1 MDTTQCLDAKLE
13 RMRAVFAPMRNL
25 IVAFSGGVDSTFVLK
40 VAHETLGDAVLALTT
55 TSPTM
60 PDEDRESALAMARL
74 IGARHL
80 VVESN
85 ELEIPGYAAN
95 PLNRCYL
102 CKHNL
107 FTVCEAKAA
116 ELGIDEIVDG
126 LNLDDLHDYRPG
138 MQAASEKRV
147 RHPLVE
153 AEMTKADVRE
163 LSRAMGLPTWDRP
176 ASPCLS
182 SRFPYGTE
190 ITPAGLEKVAAGEKL
205 LHSMG
210 FAVARVRY
218 HGDVARLELEQSEI
232 ARVFEPAMRETIER
246 EFKKIGFRFV
256 AIDLKGF
263 RSGSLNEGVIANST
277 IAGGYDSSAAQ
288 SSLTIWPTAQS
299 TIRRGQATFRGRAL
313 IDSSGETRTTGSK
326 IRSAA
331 SSIAAVAAA
340 MTALLYEFVAA
351 APGLW
356 PCGLLAPLP
365 ILAVAPEI
373 RTARAAQLAF
383 LAFLVGNLVAWGGES
398 LSVPLIDMLASHLAG
413 AVVFAAFVACAA
425 EATRRWSGWLAAL
438 VFPTLEVAFYFTLS
452 TAISARHL
460 GQPRLFASRVHRTAA
475 DYVVA
480 RSVRRGVRN
489 VAAAVGAGGGVV
501 PQPMEHGRAA
511 SGADV
516 AHASSRSR

>member
-1 MDTTQCLDAKLE
+1 MDPSKTLDAKLE
-13 RMRAVFAPMRNL
+13 RMRAIFAPMRSL
-25 IVAFSGGVDSTFVLK
+25 IVAFSGGVDSTLVLK
-40 VAHETLGDAVLALTT
+40 VAHNALGDGVLALTT

-60 PDEDRESALAMARL
+60 PDEDRDSALAMARL

-116 ELGIDEIVDG
+116 ELGIDAIVDG

-153 AEMTKADVRE
+153 AEMTKAEVRA
-163 LSRAMGLPTWDRP
+163 LSRSMGLPTWDRP

-190 ITPAGLEKVAAGEKL
+190 ITPEGLEKVAAGEKL

-218 HGDVARLELEQSEI
+218 HGDVARLEVEQSRI
-232 ARVFEPAMRETIER
+232 ARICEPEVRETIDR

-263 RSGSLNEGVIANST
+263 RSGSLNEGVIAN
-277 IAGGYDSSAAQ
+277 
-288 SSLTIWPTAQS
+288 
-299 TIRRGQATFRGRAL
+299 
-313 IDSSGETRTTGSK
+313 
-326 IRSAA
+326 
-331 SSIAAVAAA
+331 
-340 MTALLYEFVAA
+340 AA
-351 APGLW
+351 APAN
-356 PCGLLAPLP
+356 PMRPP
-365 ILAVAPEI
+365 
-373 RTARAAQLAF
+373 RK
-383 LAFLVGNLVAWGGES
+383 
-398 LSVPLIDMLASHLAG
+398 
-413 AVVFAAFVACAA
+413 
-425 EATRRWSGWLAAL
+425 
-438 VFPTLEVAFYFTLS
+438 
-452 TAISARHL
+452 SA
-460 GQPRLFASRVHRTAA
+460 
-475 DYVVA
+475 
-480 RSVRRGVRN
+480 
-489 VAAAVGAGGGVV
+489 
-501 PQPMEHGRAA
+501 
-511 SGADV
+511 
-516 AHASSRSR
+516 